1 MDPATILT
9 AAAAFLAFGLVSRRL
24 QGTVL
29 TGPMLFAAFGLLAGP
44 AAIGL
49 LPLKISNTGLHIL
62 AEVTLILVLFADAA
76 SIDLRRLRRD
86 HNLPVRMLT
95 MGMPLSILLGSIAA
109 LILFTDF
116 SMWEAALLA
125 AILAPTDA
133 ALGQAVVVNP
143 VVPVRI
149 RQALNVESG
158 LNDGI
163 ALSIV
168 LVFAALA
175 SANQES
181 ADASYWLLFGLKQIT
196 FGPIAGVVVGYIGAK
211 LVALCHRTGW
221 LTESAEG
228 IIALALALG
237 AYALAEVFHGN
248 GFVAAFIAGL
258 VFGNTLAFKCKFL
271 YEFAETEG
279 QILILL
285 TFMIFGI
292 VMIPMAIPNISG
304 TYIVFALLALTVLRM
319 IPVSLALLG
328 TGIKPITSLFLGW
341 FGPRGLAS
349 ILFALLILEKTD
361 IPHKEE
367 VFVAIIITVILSIVL
382 HGFTAGPISRWYG
395 VQTKEMGDCAENKP
409 VSEEPFSDA
418 LNPVS
423 KTGS

>member
-1 MDPATILT
+1 MDPVTILT
-9 AAAAFLAFGLVSRRL
+9 AAAAFLVFGLVSRRL
-24 QGTVL
+24 QGSVL

-49 LPLKISNTGLHIL
+49 MPLKITNTELHVL
-62 AEVTLILVLFADAA
+62 AEVTLILVLFSDAA

-86 HNLPVRMLT
+86 HNLPVRMLV
-95 MGMPLSILLGSIAA
+95 MGMPLSILMGSITA
-109 LILFTDF
+109 LILFADF

-163 ALSIV
+163 ALSVV

-175 SANQES
+175 SAKQEA
-181 ADASYWLLFGLKQIT
+181 ADASYWLLFGLNQMT

-228 IIALALALG
+228 IIALALAFA
-237 AYALAEVFHGN
+237 AYALAEIFHGN

-258 VFGNTLAFKCKFL
+258 VFGNTLAFKCKYL

-285 TFMIFGI
+285 TFMAFGI
-292 VMIPMAIPNISG
+292 VMIPLAIPDING
-304 TYIVFALLALTVLRM
+304 TYIAFALLALTVLRM
-319 IPVSLALLG
+319 LPVSVALWG
-328 TGIKPITSLFLGW
+328 TGIRPVTSLFLGW

-361 IPHKEE
+361 IAHKFEIL
-367 VFVAIIITVILSIVL
+367 VAIIFTVVLSILL
-382 HGFTAGPISRWYG
+382 HGFTSGPFSRWYG

-409 VSEEPFSDA
+409 VPEEPFSDS
-418 LNPVS
+418 LKPVA